1 MQFCWQITIMLKKIM
16 KKETQKS
23 LFVKGVIVVLTA
35 CLMMIPILMVRLVVE
50 DREDLSEKVRK
61 EIADSW
67 GYRQVLHAPAL
78 KVPYKD
84 KRTYPDGGIYYEDSF
99 CTNYSEVVTVESD
112 VSVELLHRSI
122 YDIPVYRAD
131 IKFSGTVIPDA
142 ELVEKARRYGG
153 CWLYLDLSG
162 LKGIEGDLDVEIN
175 GSRQGFTPSGTSL
188 RTRIPAESMQ
198 ESVPVDY
205 SFSVRL
211 KGSQSLNFSPDAGSF
226 RLSMKSDW
234 HSPGFNGA
242 YLPSERNVN
251 GEGFDA
257 VWNISTLG
265 LIDGRY
271 ESDVFGVDLVVPVSQ
286 YQQTVRAMKYAFLV
300 IILVFMGIFLVEQVS
315 RKSVSIVQYVVT
327 GLSLS
332 LFYLLLL
339 SFTEYVQFGWAYLAA
354 AVLTIVALCVY
365 FRAIL
370 RSGIA
375 YAFAGVVAVFY
386 GFIYMLLKLE
396 TGSLLVG
403 SVALFAILCVIMYFT
418 RNSNKPEINGEGL
431 S

>member
-188 RTRIPAESMQ
+188 RTRIPAESLQ

-211 KGSQSLNFSPDAGSF
+211 KGSQSLNFSPDAGTTRSLSWFPRRGCSSAMQMQSATEGCERAAFSTSTGETLSPPTFIVSSLLPVRCSLPRPSILPQSF
-226 RLSMKSDW
+226 VYRI
-234 HSPGFNGA
+234 
-242 YLPSERNVN
+242 PS
-251 GEGFDA
+251 F
-257 VWNISTLG
+257 
-265 LIDGRY
+265 
-271 ESDVFGVDLVVPVSQ
+271 
-286 YQQTVRAMKYAFLV
+286 
-300 IILVFMGIFLVEQVS
+300 IIL
-315 RKSVSIVQYVVT
+315 
-327 GLSLS
+327 
-332 LFYLLLL
+332 
-339 SFTEYVQFGWAYLAA
+339 
-354 AVLTIVALCVY
+354 
-365 FRAIL
+365 
-370 RSGIA
+370 
-375 YAFAGVVAVFY
+375 
-386 GFIYMLLKLE
+386 
-396 TGSLLVG
+396 
-403 SVALFAILCVIMYFT
+403 SVAA
-418 RNSNKPEINGEGL
+418 RSAA
-431 S
+431 